1 MDLNRL
7 IQMLVRMFIRKAVDT
22 GVDRLARRGKPD
34 AELTPQERK
43 QKEAAKALADRAKQF
58 ARIGRRFRG

>member
-7 IQMLVRMFIRKAVDT
+7 IPMLVRMFLRKAVAT

-43 QKEAAKALADRAKQF
+43 QKQAAKALADRARQA